1 MPSKN
6 NFPLSNAALES
17 KMAAF
22 IKDRSAQNLAAI
34 LQLLPAAGLFLR
46 SEEHTSELQ
55 SRI

>member
-34 LQLLPAAGLFLR
+34 RPVFSSPWRLPHRRPAR
-46 SEEHTSELQ
+46 
-55 SRI
+55 R

>member
-34 LQLLPAAGLFLR
+34 L
-46 SEEHTSELQ
+46 
-55 SRI
+55 